1 MNQPDVQETTFSLA
15 SMYTQLKAFK
25 KKKNYLL
32 FFSVVFFQKV
42 TNCFNSVSFLV
53 QIPSLQEA

>member
-15 SMYTQLKAFK
+15 SMYTQLKALK
-25 KKKNYLL
+25 KKMYLL

-42 TNCFNSVSFLV
+42 TNCFKYSVSFLV